1 MTFAIIGI
9 GQIISGYLN
18 PNSGKELTNAV
29 DKYEKNKLEK
39 ELQEPSTNFTLKI
52 SKTLHCKVEEL
63 FKLPE

>member
-39 ELQEPSTNFTLKI
+39 ELQEPSTNFALKI
-52 SKTLHCKVEEL
+52 AKTLHCKVEDL
-63 FKLPE
+63 FKLPL